1 MKAFPL
7 FLTVQARSLVV
18 FGGGEEAA
26 AKLRLLLKTE
36 ANVIA
41 VASAF
46 EPAVS
51 ELEGLTLIRQNPLC
65 CSAPTTPR
73 SSCAFSP
80 TSRAKRC
87 FRRPTAAVMTST
99 R

>member
-36 ANVIA
+36 AQVIA

-46 EPAVS
+46 VPAVS
-51 ELEGLTLIRQNPLC
+51 EL
-65 CSAPTTPR
+65 
-73 SSCAFSP
+73 
-80 TSRAKRC
+80 
-87 FRRPTAAVMTST
+87 
-99 R
+99 